1 MPDTG
6 VTSQRGACCT
16 LGRRA
21 SDDRKPRCG
30 EPNAPPGALASE
42 PTAPGCRAGQA
53 LCSAR
58 RPGLSS
64 EVGRGPRP
72 LSTGTQP
79 ACWSRCPQLE
89 TEERDAST
97 SRRIPAPAVTPRRRP
112 CPRGPGHIAET
123 SHMASARCLE
133 LGAPDTWCVREELV
147 DTICFPL
154 HEFSKHLGRLHCGS
168 NSGIQDGQNPPRGR
182 PPVGHTELT
191 GGRLFSALPGRAA
204 SQQEYRKG
212 GIPAPG
218 RGEFHV
224 HSRIRKEGWAAAWC
238 GGDGELPQ
246 RTEPLPVVQTVA
258 GSSCPGGVS
267 ASQLSLHLDKTWDSF
282 LRVKY

>member
-1 MPDTG
+1 MRGTERPSRSSG
-6 VTSQRGACCT
+6 FRAHGARVPGRAGSLLRQAARAQQRG
-16 LGRRA
+16 GQRA
-21 SDDRKPRCG
+21 SAAQHR
-30 EPNAPPGALASE
+30 
-42 PTAPGCRAGQA
+42 
-53 LCSAR
+53 
-58 RPGLSS
+58 
-64 EVGRGPRP
+64 
-72 LSTGTQP
+72 TQP

-97 SRRIPAPAVTPRRRP
+97 SRRIPAPAVTTRRRP

-191 GGRLFSALPGRAA
+191 GERLFSALPGRAA

-224 HSRIRKEGWAAAWC
+224 HSRIRKEGWA
-238 GGDGELPQ
+238 
-246 RTEPLPVVQTVA
+246 RPLV
-258 GSSCPGGVS
+258 
-267 ASQLSLHLDKTWDSF
+267 W
-282 LRVKY
+282 RRW